1 MPRMDIELLTLTEAA
16 RRIGISRDVV
26 RDLINSGWI
35 ATIELPGGSRR
46 VPAQAVADWIERTA
60 QTVQDKG
67 AGRRGMTRHHRG

>member
-46 VPAQAVADWIERTA
+46 VPAQAVADWIERA
-60 QTVQDKG
+60 Q
-67 AGRRGMTRHHRG
+67 GRPQGGRESAEVAQ